1 MDSFRDEVK
10 RCAACHRDG
19 RACMMR
25 QHKDRR
31 VKRRVFTPPAFPVL
45 VWPRAANRAK
55 HIAAQNPRSDV
66 LDAARRKIIV
76 YSSCA
81 RFFAVQQLL
90 KRGGWEKPLVYIQT
104 PDAIRIAEAL
114 FRPGG
119 KSIEGQTEAWHAQL
133 THRELLN
140 ERNAL

>member
-1 MDSFRDEVK
+1 
-10 RCAACHRDG
+10 
-19 RACMMR
+19 MMR
-25 QHKDRR
+25 QHKDRC

-45 VWPRAANRAK
+45 VWSRAANRAK

-90 KRGGWEKPLVYIQT
+90 KRGGREKPLVYIQT
-104 PDAIRIAEAL
+104 PIPFGFSRLCSGPAANPSRDRL
-114 FRPGG
+114 KHGTRN
-119 KSIEGQTEAWHAQL
+119 
-133 THRELLN
+133 LLIVIS
-140 ERNAL
+140 